1 MAKLDK
7 LKFCLKSG
15 FGGSYVVT
23 PVHSFLYCFLESG
36 VELGTSTN
44 LPNVDSSL
52 NILDLDFSLSA
63 KATISHVIVSYLQ
76 GFFGLLVLIL
86 EPSVSIAYTGLLGR
100 GCISPTWALGLGLGL
115 GLSLDPTF
123 NVCLFMFLLAL
134 LIFVRFFVCAINII

>member
-23 PVHSFLYCFLESG
+23 PVHSFLYLFLESG

-100 GCISPTWALGLGLGL
+100 GCISPTGAFRELGL

-123 NVCLFMFLLAL
+123 NVCLFVFLLAL
-134 LIFVRFFVCAINII
+134 LIFLPFFVCAINII